1 MATRTGRVWSRGAP
15 PPEKR
20 PRRGG
25 GRRGAVALE
34 YVLIAG
40 LVAIGAMGAFWLLGN
55 MVQSLFRTVAW
66 DSSRAVVERIK

>member
-1 MATRTGRVWSRGAP
+1 MNRTGRAWSRGAP

-20 PRRGG
+20 LRRGR

-66 DSSRAVVERIK
+66 DSSRAIVERIK

>member
-1 MATRTGRVWSRGAP
+1 M
-15 PPEKR
+15 
-20 PRRGG
+20 
-25 GRRGAVALE
+25 ALE

-66 DSSRAVVERIK
+66 DSSRAIVERIK